1 MKTDIILQILIGDV
15 ILSAIISAVFVL
27 VSNRASG
34 QERQQIER
42 EMLFLK
48 DHTSME
54 IKALELKIDALKD
67 LLLESNKTS
76 DFLNVLQL
84 AEKERPPNGKS

>member
-27 VSNRASG
+27 VSNRATG
-34 QERQQIER
+34 QERQQLER

-67 LLLESNKTS
+67 LLLETSKTG
-76 DFLNVLQL
+76 DFLNALQL
-84 AEKERPPNGKS
+84 AEKERPRNGQS